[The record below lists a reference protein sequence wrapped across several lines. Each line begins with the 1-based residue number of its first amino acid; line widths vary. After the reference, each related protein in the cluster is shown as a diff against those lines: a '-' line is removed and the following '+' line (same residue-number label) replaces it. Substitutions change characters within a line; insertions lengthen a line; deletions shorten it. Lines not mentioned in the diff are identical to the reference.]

1 MVRIKQRAGLA
12 VVAWVAAQ
20 AWAHDPAYH
29 AGQLYAEQFI
39 KTSRGQSEMTKALTA
54 MDAALRQNNLRQPNR
69 EVFLS
74 QGKKVLAQL
83 VEQAYSESLAHI
95 LRTWTTAD
103 VKPSPQVHWQRCRVC
118 NSIITELLEQQKLK
132 PVSDVKP
139 SAKFKLTADK
149 VKSLLSKMEH
159 KTYFDFAVELCD
171 LNGDGFIDAVRLDS
185 KTEGTFSTYQIDYDG
200 DGLVDAIATK
210 GSKGWTVI
218 AAEDGKP

>member
-1 MVRIKQRAGLA
+1 MRIKQGAALA
-12 VVAWVAAQ
+12 VIAWMAAQ
-20 AWAHDPAYH
+20 GWAHDPAYH
-29 AGQLYAEQFI
+29 AAQLYAEQFI

-54 MDAALRQNNLRQPNR
+54 IDAALRQNHQRQPDR
-69 EVFLS
+69 ELFLS

-83 VEQAYSESLAHI
+83 VEQANSESLAHI

-103 VKPSPQVHWQRCRVC
+103 VKPSPPMHLQRCHVC
-118 NSIITELLEQQKLK
+118 HSVVTELLAQQKLQSV
-132 PVSDVKP
+132 PDVKP
-139 SAKFKLTADK
+139 NAKFKLTADK

-218 AAEDGKP
+218 AAEDGRR

>member
-1 MVRIKQRAGLA
+1 
-12 VVAWVAAQ
+12 
-20 AWAHDPAYH
+20 
-29 AGQLYAEQFI
+29 
-39 KTSRGQSEMTKALTA
+39 MTKALTA
-54 MDAALRQNNLRQPNR
+54 MDAALRQSNLRQPNR
-69 EVFLS
+69 ELLLS

-83 VEQAYSESLAHI
+83 VEQAYSESLAHV
-95 LRTWTTAD
+95 LRTWTMQEA
-103 VKPSPQVHWQRCRVC
+103 KPSPQVHLQRCRVC
-118 NSIITELLEQQKLK
+118 HSVITELLEQQKLK
-132 PVSDVKP
+132 PVPDVKP

-159 KTYFDFAVELCD
+159 KTYLDFAVELCD

-200 DGLVDAIATK
+200 DGLVDAIAMK